1 MRTRTYNFTTPRAA
15 RTLPHSYDWQEGALG
30 KEKGFSN
37 LEVLWFGL
45 KSAAIAVGAVVAIW
59 GWYLLVNA
67 ARWAW

>member
-1 MRTRTYNFTTPRAA
+1 MRTDKFTPSWAQRSTPRSFEWGGGPT
-15 RTLPHSYDWQEGALG
+15 RTN
-30 KEKGFSN
+30 GFSN

>member
-1 MRTRTYNFTTPRAA
+1 MRTYNFTTPRAE
-15 RTLPHSYDWQEGALG
+15 RSLPRSREWQDGTLD

-37 LEVLWFGL
+37 LDVIWFGL

>member
-1 MRTRTYNFTTPRAA
+1 MRTYNFTTPRAE
-15 RTLPHSYDWQEGALG
+15 RTLPLSHEWQDGPLD

-37 LEVLWFGL
+37 LDVIWFSL
-45 KSAAIAVGAVVAIW
+45 KSMAIAVGAVVAIW